1 MRDYKNALN
10 SLKASPA
17 RRKALPMR
25 TGRASAPQ
33 APTGSSFFNNY
44 QFKFYAA
51 IGVILLSVYFYVRYQ
66 IQNHPD
72 SVFHELYMIVK
83 GQVAENPPGGE
94 KAGDKANEK
103 PSSAKSEA
111 DGVKKRIDGTRSEK
125 TKDTVA
131 ASTKSEDEDLKPIT
145 TTEVNLF
152 LGSLDKRSG
161 LVKLTP
167 VKTLVEAGDLDPYA
181 SAVKELLRFHSDRDS
196 ALVNTFPENVRLRS
210 ARIENGV
217 LLLDFNQAFEFNR
230 FGHLGLQVQ
239 IQQILWTVFDVS
251 DQRDKKLES
260 ISILVDGKRKKTLG
274 GEGMVLKPF
283 YGRSDLVRTIGAK
296 ERNNV

>member
-1 MRDYKNALN
+1 
-10 SLKASPA
+10 
-17 RRKALPMR
+17 MR
-25 TGRASAPQ
+25 TGGSVPAP
-33 APTGSSFFNNY
+33 APSRPSFFNNY

-66 IQNHPD
+66 IQNHPE
-72 SVFHELYMIVK
+72 SVFHELYVIIK
-83 GQVAENPPGGE
+83 GQVSETAPN
-94 KAGDKANEK
+94 NEK
-103 PSSAKSEA
+103 SNQKDSALKNEA
-111 DGVKKRIDGTRSEK
+111 DSSKKRISSAEGMRKEN
-125 TKDTVA
+125 TKDLRSSSV
-131 ASTKSEDEDLKPIT
+131 KSEDEDLKPIT
-145 TTEVNLF
+145 TAEVNLF

-161 LVKLTP
+161 QVKLTP
-167 VKTLVEAGDLDPYA
+167 VKTLIEAGDQDPYA
-181 SAVKELLRFHSDRDS
+181 VAVKELLHFHSDRDA

-274 GEGMVLKPF
+274 GEGLVLKPF

>member
-17 RRKALPMR
+17 RRKALPVR
-25 TGRASAPQ
+25 TGGGAPK
-33 APTGSSFFNNY
+33 PPSGPSFFNNY

-83 GQVAENPPGGE
+83 GQVAENPPTNGKSNDKE
-94 KAGDKANEK
+94 PLTKSETDAGKK
-103 PSSAKSEA
+103 RSSAAESSRG
-111 DGVKKRIDGTRSEK
+111 DGG
-125 TKDTVA
+125 KDTAVP
-131 ASTKSEDEDLKPIT
+131 STRSEDEDLKPIT

-152 LGSLDKRSG
+152 LGSLDKKSG

-167 VKTLVEAGDLDPYA
+167 VKTLVEAGDQDPYVA
-181 SAVKELLRFHSDRDS
+181 AVKELLHFHSDRDT

-239 IQQILWTVFDVS
+239 IQQ
-251 DQRDKKLES
+251 
-260 ISILVDGKRKKTLG
+260 
-274 GEGMVLKPF
+274 
-283 YGRSDLVRTIGAK
+283 
-296 ERNNV
+296 